1 MSATDRLLRVDGISK
16 HFGAVVAV
24 DNVSFEL
31 EEGVCQSLIGPNG
44 AGKTTMFNCISGID
58 DLTSGSIEFNGEDVT
73 DASADKM
80 ARAGLARSFQ
90 IDNLFDG
97 FTAFENVR
105 LGAQILLES
114 NTNMWSHYQSFE
126 DPKAVAEGVLDRIG
140 LSDAADMEVSALSHG
155 QKRQLEVGMTL
166 ASDPDLILLDEPT
179 SGLATENV
187 SRVLSLIEDITG
199 EYTTILVE
207 HNVDVVMQVSDR
219 IMVLD
224 RGELIADAPPEEIRN
239 DERVQEAY
247 LGADAAFLE
256 GSGA

>member
-1 MSATDRLLRVDGISK
+1 MSATDRLLRVDDISK

-44 AGKTTMFNCISGID
+44 AGKTTMFNCISGIY

-73 DASADKM
+73 DASADEM
-80 ARAGLARSFQ
+80 AQVGLARSFQ

-105 LGAQILLES
+105 LGAQIHLEG

-126 DPKAVAEGVLDRIG
+126 DPKAVAEGILDRVG
-140 LSDAADMEVSALSHG
+140 LSDAADTEVSALSHG

-187 SRVLSLIEDITG
+187 SRVLSLIEDISE
-199 EYTTILVE
+199 EYTIILVE
-207 HNVDVVMQVSDR
+207 HNMDVVMQVSDR
-219 IMVLD
+219 IIVLD
-224 RGELIADAPPEEIRN
+224 RGELIADDTPEEIRDN
-239 DERVQEAY
+239 ERVQEAY
-247 LGADAAFLE
+247 LGSDAAFLE
-256 GSGA
+256 GSGV